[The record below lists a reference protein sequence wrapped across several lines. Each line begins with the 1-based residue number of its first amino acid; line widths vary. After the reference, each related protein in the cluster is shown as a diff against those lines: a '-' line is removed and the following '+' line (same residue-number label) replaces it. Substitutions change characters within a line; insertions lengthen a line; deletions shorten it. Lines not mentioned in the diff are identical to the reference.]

1 MDARRLR
8 LYELLKPKLDEEEE
22 PAREL
27 VLALSADPSQQA
39 TRADLLSTKHDLQ
52 LGLEAALARLETR
65 LTWRM
70 ITVMG
75 AWSVIVSSAW
85 AAALALLR

>member
-1 MDARRLR
+1 MEAMDARRLK
-8 LYELLKPKLDEEEE
+8 LYELLKPKLDEE

-27 VLALSADPSQQA
+27 VLALPSEPERLV
-39 TRADLLSTKHDLQ
+39 TKDYLDLKFSEQESRIVDK
-52 LGLEAALARLETR
+52 

-75 AWSVIVSSAW
+75 AWTV
-85 AAALALLR
+85 AATSLFAFMSQLLKP

>member
-1 MDARRLR
+1 MGAMDARRLR
-8 LYELLKPKLDEEEE
+8 LYELLKPKLDEE

-27 VLALSADPSQQA
+27 VLALGPEPAEVV
-39 TRADLLSTKHDLQ
+39 TRAILKSELDS
-52 LGLEAALARLETR
+52 ALAQMTDK

-75 AWSVIVSSAW
+75 AWTVIGTSLFAFMSQ
-85 AAALALLR
+85 LFQR

>member
-1 MDARRLR
+1 MDARRLGFTR
-8 LYELLKPKLDEEEE
+8 MLKPKLDEG

-27 VLALSADPSQQA
+27 VLALPPPPSE
-39 TRADLLSTKHDLQ
+39 LVTKDYLN
-52 LGLEAALARLETR
+52 GRLETLEARVVDR

-85 AAALALLR
+85 GVVLAVLR

>member
-8 LYELLKPKLDEEEE
+8 LYELLKPKLEEE

-27 VLALSADPSQQA
+27 VLALPAEPDQLVTKDYLD
-39 TRADLLSTKHDLQ
+39 TR
-52 LGLEAALARLETR
+52 LGSLEARLEARFARLETA
-65 LTWRM
+65 LTRRM

-75 AWSVIVSSAW
+75 AWSVMVSSAW
-85 AAALALLR
+85 ALVLAFLS

>member
-1 MDARRLR
+1 MEAMDARRLK
-8 LYELLKPKLDEEEE
+8 LYELLKPKLDEE

-27 VLALSADPSQQA
+27 VLALASDPSV
-39 TRADLLSTKHDLQ
+39 LVTKEYFDQRL
-52 LGLEAALARLETR
+52 AAAEARLVDK

-75 AWSVIVSSAW
+75 AWTVVATSLFAFMSQ
-85 AAALALLR
+85 LFKP

>member
-1 MDARRLR
+1 MDARRWR
-8 LYELLKPKLDEEEE
+8 LYEMLKPKLDEE

-27 VLALSADPSQQA
+27 VLALPAQPSELV
-39 TRADLLSTKHDLQ
+39 TKDYLSSQ
-52 LGLEAALARLETR
+52 LTTLEARVVDR

-75 AWSVIVSSAW
+75 AWSVMVSSAW
-85 AAALALLR
+85 AVVLAVLR